1 MFTIDEKQYD
11 ETKLSDEGKIAFQ
24 NLQVINQD
32 SIQLKVKLNHNEVL
46 IKHYIDIV
54 KNHLPEEEVKEDTKE
69 EEGKES
75 KK

>member
-1 MFTIDEKQYD
+1 MFTLDDKQYD
-11 ETKLSDEGKIAFQ
+11 ENKLNDEGKIALQ

-32 SIQLKVKLNHNEVL
+32 STQLKVKLNHNEVL

-69 EEGKES
+69 EVKEA